1 MSASMIA
8 RIVSLVP
15 ERVAR
20 VPGGTAFLPHASAC
34 RYPERIVHLGQFL
47 NWLSPLASLAKED
60 QRILGLLNAA
70 GRPVHAIDLEDDD
83 PEALPED
90 ETISCALSA
99 AADCDPASR
108 FE

>member
-1 MSASMIA
+1 MDASMIA

-20 VPGGTAFLPHASAC
+20 VPGGTAFSPHASAC
-34 RYPERIVHLGQFL
+34 RYPERIAHLGQFL
-47 NWLSPLASLAKED
+47 NWLAPLASLSKED

-70 GRPVHAIDLEDDD
+70 GRPVHAIDLEDEAEELADD
-83 PEALPED
+83 EPL
-90 ETISCALSA
+90 SCPLSA
-99 AADCDPASR
+99 AVDGDSASR